1 MDLLTL
7 GERKL
12 LQGRFAAAVLRRLSE
27 LNMPF
32 ENLSQQTGLSLGKLS
47 GQSSMT
53 NGELNVVVNIL
64 WPGKKP
70 YEVVEL
76 WPRDPSANIQL
87 FRRLMVEADLG
98 NAPVGS

>member
-7 GERKL
+7 GEKKL
-12 LQGRFAAAVLRRLSE
+12 LRGRFVSAVLKRLSE
-27 LNMPF
+27 LNMSF
-32 ENLSQQTGLSLGKLS
+32 ENLSQQTGLPLEKLS

-53 NGELNVVVNIL
+53 NGELNVVVSIL
-64 WPGKKP
+64 WPSKKP

-87 FRRLMVEADLG
+87 LRRLMIEADLG
-98 NAPVGS
+98 NAPVNN